1 MAVSATTTTTAT
13 GAVVIRT
20 VLTDGE
26 NQVGEAVTT
35 FESDDT
41 SGSTTEGHRSM
52 RSSIYYTVP
61 AEGDPFANLKAVASG
76 LEAHFASVGTYLESI
91 TEG

>member
-26 NQVGEAVTT
+26 NQIGEAVTT
-35 FESDDT
+35 FDSDDT

-52 RSSIYYTVP
+52 RSNIYYT
-61 AEGDPFANLKAVASG
+61 AAKEGTPFTNLKAVASG
-76 LEAHFASVGTYLESI
+76 LVAHFTAVGTYLTSI
-91 TEG
+91 TES